1 MKRLIFVLLLSLV
14 ELLEAVD
21 NLMTLLTGCS
31 ANGDGVNLTLV
42 LHDQNYSVNDKR
54 DRFLLD
60 Y

>member
-42 LHDQNYSVNDKR
+42 LHDQNYSV
-54 DRFLLD
+54 
-60 Y
+60 